1 MFTALVNAF
10 MEMCAKFFS
19 WRTASVENQAT
30 TEVIKDKRKTTKK
43 YERQEDLL
51 FDMAVLLRKY
61 MSLVVVAYL
70 LSYNIFVTPVALE
83 RRLNEFNEHIETI
96 YATKSETSRQQKQL
110 DDIFLKIDKIYD
122 YIIDK
127 K

>member
-61 MSLVVVAYL
+61 MSL
-70 LSYNIFVTPVALE
+70 FE
-83 RRLNEFNEHIETI
+83 
-96 YATKSETSRQQKQL
+96 KK
-110 DDIFLKIDKIYD
+110 DKIRAGV
-122 YIIDK
+122 YISKIKKDK
-127 K
+127 